1 MFSKKGIKVVQQ
13 LTGQQRLKPWMGFVF
28 FAAVIVLVIFA
39 CRPMQEA
46 WKVTGLIATEAVFL
60 VLAIGYAL
68 LFRIPLKEMF
78 PVGRFTARDLFGSL
92 FLVSGGTL
100 IGLVSV
106 AATGII
112 FPKALEGSDLQAIQN
127 YVSGGTGY
135 PLLMFAMAFM
145 PAVCEEA
152 LHRGA
157 ILSNFR
163 TIKKDWVIV
172 LIMGLLFGINHLS
185 VLRFINTAIM
195 GACLTY
201 VIVKKNNLILSSLMH
216 FMINFISASISYF
229 SGASSVHLTAE
240 SMRGALIVY
249 LFLGLAAPFFIVI
262 GLMLLNPKAHRN
274 IRFLFAGIITAV
286 MLISAFVLMFSNP
299 AAKVITRTNISY
311 TVEAENVDSP
321 PVSFDVGTE
330 GEYTV
335 NVVIMNSSG
344 SYSVRV
350 ENAGGDTVAGGLIT
364 SGAFKAYNKQIRL
377 EPGEYS
383 IFVVNGTGTKGEK
396 PVISVEVTGN

>member
-1 MFSKKGIKVVQQ
+1 
-13 LTGQQRLKPWMGFVF
+13 MGLFL

-46 WKVTGLIATEAVFL
+46 WRVTGLIATEIIFL

-78 PVGRFTARDLFGSL
+78 PVGRFSARDLFGSL
-92 FLVSGGTL
+92 SLVAGGSLFGL
-100 IGLVSV
+100 ISV
-106 AATGII
+106 AVIGIV
-112 FPKALEGSDLQAIQN
+112 FPKSLEGSDIQAIQQ
-127 YVSGGTGY
+127 YVGGGVSY
-135 PLLMFAMAFM
+135 PLLIFAMAFM
-145 PAVCEEA
+145 PAICEEA
-152 LHRGA
+152 IHRGA
-157 ILSNFR
+157 VLSNFR
-163 TIKKDWVIV
+163 TVKKDWVII
-172 LIMGLLFGINHLS
+172 LIMGLFFGINHLS
-185 VLRFINTAIM
+185 VLRFINSAFM

-201 VIVKKNNLILSSLMH
+201 IVVKKNNLLLSSLMH
-216 FMINFISASISYF
+216 FTINFISASISYF
-229 SGASSVHLTAE
+229 SGVSSVHLTAE

-249 LFLGLAAPFFIVI
+249 LYLGLAAPFFIVI

-274 IRFLFAGIITAV
+274 IRFLSAGIITAV

-344 SYSVRV
+344 NYSVRI
-350 ENAGGDTVAGGLIT
+350 ENAQGDTVAGGLIA

-377 EPGEYS
+377 EPGEYR